1 MVFLLNNLDNN
12 FAGVDA
18 FSIARFFIKMYFSK

>member
-1 MVFLLNNLDNN
+1 MAFLLNNLDNN

-18 FSIARFFIKMYFSK
+18 FSIAKIKKKMYFSK